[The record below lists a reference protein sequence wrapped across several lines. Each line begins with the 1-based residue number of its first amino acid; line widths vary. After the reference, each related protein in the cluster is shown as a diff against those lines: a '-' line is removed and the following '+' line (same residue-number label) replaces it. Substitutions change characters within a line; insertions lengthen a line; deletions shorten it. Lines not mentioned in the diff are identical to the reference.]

1 MNSTDIDIDLADR
14 NALLKLLPH
23 VAATQ
28 LDGKKLRKHNTG
40 VYFHEMPK
48 NPLTGLASVDYKTAE
63 SVGYFKVDLLNVSL
77 YKQVS
82 SPEHLDELCS
92 MEPDWS
98 LLTKPEV
105 VSQLFHLANHV
116 DITVK
121 KAPKDINQLAMLLA
135 LIRPGKRHLANK
147 PWNEIEKEIWK
158 KTEEDGYVFKRS
170 HSFGYAMAIMV
181 QMNLITTANK
191 S

>member
-1 MNSTDIDIDLADR
+1 MNSTDIDIDLANRDQ
-14 NALLKLLPH
+14 LLKLLPH

-40 VYFHEMPK
+40 VYFHEMPS

-63 SVGYFKVDLLNVSL
+63 QVGYFKVDLLNVSL
-77 YKQVS
+77 YKQVK
-82 SPEHLDELCS
+82 SPEHLDELCQ
-92 MEPDWS
+92 MEPDWDM
-98 LLTKPEV
+98 LTNPEI
-105 VSQLFHLANHV
+105 VSQLFHLSNHI

-121 KAPKDINQLAMLLA
+121 KAPKNINQLAMLLA
-135 LIRPGKRHLANK
+135 LIRPGKRYLANRT
-147 PWNEIEKEIWK
+147 WDEIEKEIWK
-158 KTEEDGYVFKRS
+158 KNEEDGYVFKRS

-181 QMNLITTANK
+181 QLNLLAQKN